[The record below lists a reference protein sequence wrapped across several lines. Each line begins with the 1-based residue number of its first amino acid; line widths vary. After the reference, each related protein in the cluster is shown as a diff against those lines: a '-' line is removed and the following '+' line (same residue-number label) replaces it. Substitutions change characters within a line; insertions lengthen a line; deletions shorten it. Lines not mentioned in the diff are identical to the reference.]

1 MKNRAT
7 KFISLALCAVVLF
20 AAVGTSVF
28 ALTGEGKESED
39 ENQETTINASAEAE
53 TAFALV
59 LEDTGGSAL
68 IRVGKALD
76 SESSANG
83 EPIFSLEVKAVTYGE

>member
-28 ALTGEGKESED
+28 ALR
-39 ENQETTINASAEAE
+39 A
-53 TAFALV
+53 
-59 LEDTGGSAL
+59 
-68 IRVGKALD
+68 KAK
-76 SESSANG
+76 
-83 EPIFSLEVKAVTYGE
+83 KAKMRIKKQP